1 MRTLLTVLTAVAL
14 AGCATGTGRLL
25 KDGKAYPVTKE
36 GGVLTVTIDGEL
48 YRGSS
53 VVNNSYGS
61 TTTMVNGKPVVST
74 GGVSG
79 NQGRALFTSASGK
92 TLRCDF
98 MVSGRNAIGQCTD
111 QAGGVYDLV
120 AE

>member
-1 MRTLLTVLTAVAL
+1 MRTWIVALSVVAL
-14 AGCATGTGRLL
+14 AGCAGTGRLL
-25 KDGKAYPVTKE
+25 KDGKVYPLTKE
-36 GGVLTVTIDGEL
+36 GGVLMTTIDGEL
-48 YRGSS
+48 YRGSF

-92 TLRCDF
+92 VLRCDF

-111 QAGGVYDLV
+111 QSGGVYDLV